1 MTETKLYGEIAGL
14 PLPLSGETRLYAI
27 IGDPVAQVGSPAF
40 FNAAFRK
47 LGAKAVLI
55 PVQVASEG
63 LPDLLRGLRAV
74 RNLDGIV
81 VTIPHKLAVM
91 RFLDRIEPNGRRVG
105 AVNAIRREGDGSWTG
120 DNFDGVGCVRGLE
133 KAGHDLS
140 GRSALIVDAGGAGR
154 AVTHAFADA
163 GVARMRVWDVDEARR
178 DELAGSLR
186 THHAPLVVE
195 TGPAEPEGFDL
206 VMNCTPLGMRAGDPL
221 PIDPARIA
229 PGSLVVDVILKPPIS
244 ALLRAAQARGCAIQ
258 PGRAMLEGQV
268 EAVLGFFG
276 FAAASLP

>member
-1 MTETKLYGEIAGL
+1 VTETKLYGEIAGL

-91 RFLDRIEPNGRRVG
+91 RFLDRKRAGTSSRG
-105 AVNAIRREGDGSWTG
+105 A
-120 DNFDGVGCVRGLE
+120 
-133 KAGHDLS
+133 S
-140 GRSALIVDAGGAGR
+140 GRI
-154 AVTHAFADA
+154 T
-163 GVARMRVWDVDEARR
+163 RR
-178 DELAGSLR
+178 LWSR
-186 THHAPLVVE
+186 
-195 TGPAEPEGFDL
+195 
-206 VMNCTPLGMRAGDPL
+206 
-221 PIDPARIA
+221 PAR
-229 PGSLVVDVILKPPIS
+229 PSPK
-244 ALLRAAQARGCAIQ
+244 
-258 PGRAMLEGQV
+258 
-268 EAVLGFFG
+268 
-276 FAAASLP
+276 ASTWS